1 MKRVYFGKDG
11 QGKLVRDNLPEL
23 LTKQGY
29 PYSAK
34 VLLPSELA
42 SHIVGKMPEEV
53 NEIKFALANQ
63 SKDALVEE
71 IADLIELIDSLV
83 KVANVTKEDLA
94 DAKQRKT
101 DSRGSF
107 TTGQFIHYVDL
118 VETGNNYDY
127 WVKYF
132 SGNPG
137 YVVKEI

>member
-71 IADLIELIDSLV
+71 IADLIELVDSLV
-83 KVANVTKEDLA
+83 KAINITKEDLT
-94 DAKQRKT
+94 DAKQKKK

-118 VETGNNYDY
+118 VETGDNYDY

-137 YVVKEI
+137 YVVEEI